1 MKNNKK
7 IKIHVKNNHWAA
19 GSFPTDA
26 EGEKNF
32 TITRDHLDQA
42 LKNFPEI
49 KEKVEIFVDWDEDN
63 FKTSMANSD
72 ILVAWN
78 FSTINNSMEVKVGQL
93 YKIDFNV
100 ENYGSIKSSG
110 KAIYDVSPKL
120 LKKYFVEID
129 CFCYKKQTLL
139 SGEKSTY
146 SITFYID
153 PKMINDLNVNDM
165 KNISISYTFLDS
177 KNG

>member
-1 MKNNKK
+1 MFKKKEFSKIYLAGFFLLLLIISVFAAIIFEKTKKDNNQK
-7 IKIHVKNNHWAA
+7 I
-19 GSFPTDA
+19 
-26 EGEKNF
+26 
-32 TITRDHLDQA
+32 ITLNLDT
-42 LKNFPEI
+42 
-49 KEKVEIFVDWDEDN
+49 KVEEN
-63 FKTSMANSD
+63 LS
-72 ILVAWN
+72 WN
-78 FSTINNSMEVKVGQL
+78 FSTINNSMKVKIGQL

-110 KAIYDVSPKL
+110 KAIYNVRPEL

-139 SGEKSTY
+139 PGEKSTY

-153 PKMINDLNVNDM
+153 PKMISDSKFNDM
-165 KNISISYTFLDS
+165 KNMSISYTFLDS

>member
-1 MKNNKK
+1 MFKKKEFSKIYLASFFLLLIIISIFAAIIFEKTTKDNNQK
-7 IKIHVKNNHWAA
+7 I
-19 GSFPTDA
+19 
-26 EGEKNF
+26 
-32 TITRDHLDQA
+32 ITLNLDT
-42 LKNFPEI
+42 
-49 KEKVEIFVDWDEDN
+49 KVEEN
-63 FKTSMANSD
+63 LS
-72 ILVAWN
+72 WN
-78 FSTINNSMEVKVGQL
+78 FSTINNSMEVIIGQL

-100 ENYGSIKSSG
+100 ENYGSMKSFG

-139 SGEKSTY
+139 PGEKSTY

-153 PKMINDLNVNDM
+153 PKMISDSRFNDM
-165 KNISISYTFLDS
+165 KNMSISYTFLDS